1 MYLVACKQNLHTYCF
16 FLDTVVGVVR
26 RLSAACV
33 AKPASRTNFCEQ
45 RHYTRTNLTI
55 ELIPSFGLQVIAKLI
70 LVFPCAITSQ
80 TPKAKFFGGFL

>member
-1 MYLVACKQNLHTYCF
+1 M
-16 FLDTVVGVVR
+16 GVVR

-33 AKPASRTNFCEQ
+33 AKTASGTNFYKQ

-55 ELIPSFGLQVIAKLI
+55 KLIPSFGLQVIAKLTI
-70 LVFPCAITSQ
+70 VFPCAITSQ

>member
-1 MYLVACKQNLHTYCF
+1 M
-16 FLDTVVGVVR
+16 GVVR

-33 AKPASRTNFCEQ
+33 AKPASGTNFCKQ

-55 ELIPSFGLQVIAKLI
+55 ELIPSFGLQVIAKLT
-70 LVFPCAITSQ
+70 VGVPFAITSQ

>member
-1 MYLVACKQNLHTYCF
+1 M
-16 FLDTVVGVVR
+16 GVVR

-33 AKPASRTNFCEQ
+33 AKPASETNFCKQ

-55 ELIPSFGLQVIAKLI
+55 ELIPSVGLQVIAELT
-70 LVFPCAITSQ
+70 VGFPFAITSQ